1 MNINNYNIGSVLPG
15 YIFFSNEE
23 WERFEERAAI
33 MEYDSEMSREEAE
46 NLAYCFVLAERE
58 QLKIAG

>member
-1 MNINNYNIGSVLPG
+1 MNTNSMIISSFLPG
-15 YIFFSNEE
+15 YVFFSNEE

-33 MEYDSEMSREEAE
+33 MEYDSIMSREEAE
-46 NLAYCFVLAERE
+46 NLAYRLVLAERE